1 LLPWSINWKTNIG
14 RLAQPEMKTSSDE
27 RIKELTASG
36 AWGNETLHGLL
47 ALWCQRAP
55 NRLAVADQ
63 PNCEALTGNSPHR
76 FTFAE
81 LDNASDMLAAKLL
94 SLGIGADSRVM
105 VQLPNTCE
113 LVVCYYALSK
123 LGAVISPVPVQYRA
137 HELGSMAATLL
148 PELFIGI
155 HSLRGEPLAELANKA
170 IESCPTIA
178 FGRELALSSDADDTA
193 KAAVA
198 AHRTK
203 HPDDANTIISI
214 CWTSGTTGTPK
225 GVPRSHNMWLATARS
240 TINAGDYREGDVLLN
255 PFPLV
260 NMAAVGGFLYPAA
273 LKGCSLVLHHPL
285 EPAVYLQQLSAEAVN
300 FSIAPPALLNQLAK
314 DSALWQQFD
323 FGSLRAIG
331 SGSAPLSPE
340 MIATFDR
347 DYGVPVVNF
356 YGSNEGI
363 SLFATPANAADPRVR
378 ATMFPRAES
387 TAQALYSQV
396 IDQDTG
402 VPITEADTPGE
413 LCFGGAT
420 VFDGYLGHSNDDVF
434 NKQGLFRTGDLVEI
448 CGDPPDYYRIVGRC
462 KDIINRGGMK
472 ISPSELDVLLEAFPG
487 LTEAAVCPY
496 PDDRLG
502 EKICACLVPVQ
513 GEAAPTLTEVCQYLS
528 DTGLAK
534 FKLPERIALLEKLPR
549 NPMGKVLRGELAQQL
564 STQESSDD

>member
-1 LLPWSINWKTNIG
+1 
-14 RLAQPEMKTSSDE
+14 MKTSSNE
-27 RIKELTASG
+27 RIQELTASG

-47 ALWCQRAP
+47 AQWCQRAP
-55 NRLAVADQ
+55 DRLAVADQ
-63 PNCEALTGNSPHR
+63 PNCEELTGSPPHR
-76 FTFAE
+76 LNFAQ
-81 LDNASDMLAAKLL
+81 LDNASDTLAADLL
-94 SLGIGADSRVM
+94 LRGVGADSRVM

-137 HELGSMAATLL
+137 HELGSMAATLS
-148 PELFIGI
+148 PNLFIGI
-155 HSLRGEPLAELANKA
+155 DSLRGEPLAALAEEA
-170 IESCPTIA
+170 IKNCPTIA
-178 FGRELALSSDADDTA
+178 FGRELALSSEADAAA
-193 KAAVA
+193 KAAVE
-198 AHRTK
+198 AHRNA

-240 TINAGDYREGDVLLN
+240 TINAGDYREGDALLN

-285 EPAVYLQQLSAEAVN
+285 EPAVYLQQLSTEAIN

-314 DSALWQQFD
+314 DSALWQKFD
-323 FGSLRAIG
+323 FGNLRAIG

-363 SLFATPANAADPRVR
+363 SLFATPANAEDPDVR

-402 VPITEADTPGE
+402 KPITEANRPGE

-420 VFDGYLGHSNDDVF
+420 VFDGYLGHSNEGVF
-434 NKQGLFRTGDLVEI
+434 SEQGLFRTGDLVEI

-502 EKICACLVPVQ
+502 EKICACVVPAQ
-513 GEAAPTLTEVCQYLS
+513 GEPAPTLDEICQYLS
-528 DTGLAK
+528 DNGLAK
-534 FKLPERIALLEKLPR
+534 FKLPERIALLERLPR
-549 NPMGKVLRGELAQQL
+549 NPMGKVLRGELTQQVTTL
-564 STQESSDD
+564 ENSHD